1 MTYEESKAVVH
12 IVLKAIKTQVNMPEM
27 ESTYGDRGL
36 CRMVENYLYKCVRA
50 DEGECLKVFKDYLD
64 IWAHENNPNW
74 TEHADIYV
82 VPGQPGGGLNKLAYY
97 EARKEY
103 KLWSKDTEYGRKRH
117 QLLDDLIEA
126 TKEASHVQSE
136 D

>member
-1 MTYEESKAVVH
+1 MTYEESKVVIH
-12 IVLKAIKTQVNMPEM
+12 TILKAIKTQVNIPEM
-27 ESTYGDRGL
+27 ESTYGYKGL
-36 CRMVENYLYKCVRA
+36 CHMVENYLHKCVSA
-50 DEGECLKVFKDYLD
+50 DERKCLKVFEDYLD

-74 TEHADIYV
+74 TDVSDIYV

-97 EARKEY
+97 EARNDY

-126 TKEASHVQSE
+126 TKEASNV
-136 D
+136 

>member
-1 MTYEESKAVVH
+1 MTYEESKAVIH
-12 IVLKAIKTQVNMPEM
+12 TALKAIKTQVNIPEM
-27 ESTYGDRGL
+27 ESTYGYRGL
-36 CRMVENYLYKCVRA
+36 CHMVESYLHKCVSA
-50 DEGECLKVFKDYLD
+50 DERKCLKVFKYYLS

-74 TEHADIYV
+74 TDVYDIYV

-97 EARKEY
+97 EARMEY

-126 TKEASHVQSE
+126 TKEASHV
-136 D
+136 

>member
-1 MTYEESKAVVH
+1 MTYEESKVVIH
-12 IVLKAIKTQVNMPEM
+12 TVLKAIKTQVNMPEM
-27 ESTYGDRGL
+27 ESTYGDKGL
-36 CRMVENYLYKCVRA
+36 CLMVEHYLYERK
-50 DEGECLKVFKDYLD
+50 CLKVFEDYLS

-74 TEHADIYV
+74 ADVFDIYV

-103 KLWSKDTEYGRKRH
+103 KLWSRDTEYGRRRH

-126 TKEASHVQSE
+126 TKEASHV
-136 D
+136 